1 MRRDQLSSRAGSS
14 SFMNPFV
21 VLGVDESATE
31 QDLRQAWRHLAVR
44 AHPDAGGSHEQ
55 MTQLNQALHLCL
67 IQVRER
73 AQQIEPIKKTLRPV
87 RRRIAQEMSSFTV
100 NVLPVE
106 CWHALEIVAATCGPT
121 IAAEPPY
128 LLEFFLQ
135 DSPLENAI
143 QSWCRCDLVPE
154 AGSTTVHVTVG
165 SADELSAPELDNVRD
180 FLVAELNELDWSDS

>member
-1 MRRDQLSSRAGSS
+1 
-14 SFMNPFV
+14 MNPFA
-21 VLGVDESATE
+21 VLGVDENATE
-31 QDLRQAWRHLAVR
+31 QDLRLAWKQLALQ

-67 IQVRER
+67 IHLRENSEPKEIPKR
-73 AQQIEPIKKTLRPV
+73 AHRPA
-87 RRRIAQEMSSFTV
+87 RRRVAQEMSSFTV

-106 CWHALEIVAATCGPT
+106 CWHALEIVAASCGPM

-135 DSPLENAI
+135 DSPLQNAI

-165 SADELSAPELDNVRD
+165 SAHDLSAPELDDVRD
-180 FLVAELNELDWSDS
+180 YLVAELNELDWAEN